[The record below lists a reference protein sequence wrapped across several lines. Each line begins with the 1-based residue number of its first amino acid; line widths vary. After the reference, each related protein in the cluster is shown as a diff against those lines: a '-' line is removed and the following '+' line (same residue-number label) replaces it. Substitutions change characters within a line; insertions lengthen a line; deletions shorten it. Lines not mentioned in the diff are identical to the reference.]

1 MPIEFREFLGA
12 RASIKESTTNN
23 KSHGPVNLSENYSS
37 APKIAKG
44 SIMQDI
50 EGIHAGP
57 TRNYTWYMESA
68 LKSSIPTWTKPYK
81 RPLIMHH
88 NEEDG
93 TIIGRIHNAE
103 MKYAGT
109 RSGTPAIEF
118 TCNVPDPEGIKQIKD
133 GRLETTSIGVIAH
146 DVRCSI
152 CHQQIELDV
161 NGEPECGHMK
171 GEVYDEEIC
180 YWQIYAMEAK
190 ELSYVIV
197 PSDIYAHNT
206 RTYEPEVISKSSK
219 NIKESVDNN
228 TNQGGE
234 ITMSKVAQQAKM
246 GTSLT
251 EGNII
256 QEEVNAGQAKTAE
269 QAILD
274 ANVPQGT
281 QVVEDAEKKP
291 EADKSEDADAEAP
304 APAIE
309 DGEAAQTDVDG
320 DNQEPEADVTTEN
333 NDPELQAR
341 VEALEAQVNDLTAKL
356 AAKEVEVQEEVALKE
371 AAETKLVEQ
380 EVELRESMELVLNS
394 YREKAGKSIL
404 AKEALST
411 RTVNSMRDTI
421 IDLKE
426 ELSAGKAKALNIS
439 EASNPTLT
447 NEKKVKDN
455 VGKNK
460 SIGNIELG
468 ESAIKDIFGLK

>member
-12 RASIKESTTNN
+12 KASMKESSTNQ
-23 KSHGPVNLSENYSS
+23 KSTGPINLSENYLK
-37 APKIAKG
+37 APKIVKG

-50 EGIHAGP
+50 EGIHVGP

-93 TIIGRIHNAE
+93 TIIGRIHAAE
-103 MKYAGT
+103 MKYADT

-118 TCNVPDPEGIKQIKD
+118 TCNVPDEEGKKQIQD

-152 CHQQIELDV
+152 CHSQIEFDDNDEV
-161 NGEPECGHMK
+161 MCGHMK
-171 GEVYDEEIC
+171 GEVYDNVVC

-206 RTYEPEVISKSSK
+206 RTYEPQVISKDFK
-219 NIKESVDNN
+219 NITENLNN
-228 TNQGGE
+228 KLGGDLD
-234 ITMSKVAQQAKM
+234 MSNAAKAAINKT
-246 GTSLT
+246 GTEVNLT

-256 QEEVNAGQAKTAE
+256 TEEVTPVTTKSAE

-274 ANVPQGT
+274 AAVPQGT
-281 QVVEDAEKKP
+281 QVVEDAEKNVESVVEEP
-291 EADKSEDADAEAP
+291 VTEESE
-304 APAIE
+304 
-309 DGEAAQTDVDG
+309 
-320 DNQEPEADVTTEN
+320 VTTEEPTEQEADITTEN
-333 NDPELQAR
+333 SDIDSDTQAR
-341 VEALEAQVNDLTAKL
+341 LESLEAQVSELTAKL
-356 AAKEVEVQEEVALKE
+356 SEKEAEVVEVEALKE
-371 AAETKLVEQ
+371 AAETRLVDQ

-394 YREKAGKSIL
+394 YREKAGKSII
-404 AKEALST
+404 AKESLST
-411 RTVNSMRDTI
+411 RSVNSMRDSI

-426 ELSAGKAKALNIS
+426 ELSGSSSKAINIV
-439 EASNPTLT
+439 EAVNPTLS
-447 NEKKVKDN
+447 NESQEKNIKPS

-460 SIGNIELG
+460 SVGNIELG
-468 ESAIKDIFGLK
+468 EAALKDIFNI